1 MDNYDTLYSLLE
13 ELFTNRNLVKKEWI
27 IILGGS
33 TMKGKIKEIS
43 NWLLNQGAEITRDVL
58 EEKLQEAYK
67 QGQIDAY
74 HEQVEATLDNIL
86 FNTMQNINL
95 KKKELYE
102 NNFYNKPSDE
112 DIIKMRAY
120 EYLSENLSEI
130 IKQYK
135 ES

>member
-1 MDNYDTLYSLLE
+1 MLHLRLGDKL
-13 ELFTNRNLVKKEWI
+13 TNRNLVNKEWN

-33 TMKGKIKEIS
+33 TMTDKIKEIS
-43 NWLLNQGAEITRDVL
+43 SWLLNQGVEITRDVL

-67 QGQIDAY
+67 QGQIDTY
-74 HEQVEATLDNIL
+74 HEQVQATLDNIL
-86 FNTMQNINL
+86 FNTMQNIKL

-102 NNFYNKPSDE
+102 NNFYNIPSDE

-120 EYLSENLSEI
+120 EYLSENLNEI

>member
-1 MDNYDTLYSLLE
+1 
-13 ELFTNRNLVKKEWI
+13 
-27 IILGGS
+27 
-33 TMKGKIKEIS
+33 MKDKIKEIS
-43 NWLLNQGAEITRDVL
+43 IWLLNQGAEITRDVL

-67 QGQIDAY
+67 QGQIDTY

-102 NNFYNKPSDE
+102 NNFYNNPSDE

-130 IKQYK
+130 INQYK

>member
-1 MDNYDTLYSLLE
+1 MTD
-13 ELFTNRNLVKKEWI
+13 
-27 IILGGS
+27 
-33 TMKGKIKEIS
+33 KIKEIS
-43 NWLLNQGAEITRDVL
+43 SWLLNQGVEITRDVL

-67 QGQIDAY
+67 QGQIDTY
-74 HEQVEATLDNIL
+74 HEQVQATLDNIL
-86 FNTMQNINL
+86 FNTMQNIKL

-102 NNFYNKPSDE
+102 NNFYNIPSDE

-120 EYLSENLSEI
+120 EYLSENLNEI